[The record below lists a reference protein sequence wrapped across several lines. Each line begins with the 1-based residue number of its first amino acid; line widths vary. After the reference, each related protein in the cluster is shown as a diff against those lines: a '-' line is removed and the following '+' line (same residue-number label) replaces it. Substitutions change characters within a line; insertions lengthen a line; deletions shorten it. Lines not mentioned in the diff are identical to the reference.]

1 MKVPRRVPLA
11 LGLISAGL
19 TILVARAGPPAHAV
33 SPPVTF
39 GQPTISGIGGVGFE
53 EDVRVDTSGRVYTSV
68 PGALSSDTS
77 WVWKSTDDGKTFK
90 WVPASVPLTGKYSTC
105 AGGGDTELATDSA
118 DNLYFADLTLQNF
131 STARSSDQ
139 GTTTNCTNTAVS
151 DTAVD
156 RQWYAV
162 DGNPTSNDGTQFGN
176 SIYLVNDEIGPGNIQ
191 CPVSGFVNNTL
202 VMYRSPHPPGFGPG
216 TGGASE
222 AGMTFGNPNRITGI
236 GSCNEGIMGNDE
248 VSPVAT
254 TTGKIDPLTGKPAT
268 LAAPVRHIY
277 VIHDDASLSKI
288 LIGRCF
294 PVAFATAAIPNVQDP
309 TGLNCD
315 DLPVAN
321 LGDIPFGGS
330 FPTAKTGA
338 NFPTMAID
346 NAGNLYVIWE
356 QAPTDPNTGSV
367 TGDTVLKYTY
377 STDEGAHWAA
387 PISIPLNS
395 SVGTLRNNVFAF
407 IRAGDDG
414 RVDISWVG
422 TPGAPSYPSNGPDSC
437 PASSP
442 TPPATVCDWSVF
454 LTQTLN
460 GHAASPTFTAPILA
474 SGHFIHRGSNQTLI
488 GGQNGSRV
496 LGDFFQ
502 MRVGLQGEAY
512 ISYADANMRSQ
523 SHAMVVRQNGGT
535 GLFANLTPSGEAPP
549 VNSVTDPTGDARYEA
564 AGTVSNNN
572 ANLDI
577 VGSSVSKPAAA
588 DCHPSGTAC
597 YRVSMTLNNLNN
609 FNPAGGQD
617 TDTNV
622 VWLTQWLV
630 QSSTDSVGGRNFFAY
645 AESTNGGALS
655 CFDGDAGT
663 QRIGGGLTLTY
674 PGRIAITAP
683 GACTAQTG
691 KNGTITI
698 DVPTADVS
706 EVDPVDNSLHEV
718 TASTMTT
725 PGPME
730 CLCTVASPIGVP
742 FNLIDVAK
750 AYTFTPVPLAD
761 LQIVK
766 TAPSTGHVGQSLLY
780 TITVTNNGPDKASG
794 ATVNDQLPKNAGFG
808 SASASQGSCTLK
820 PQKRLVVCDLGD
832 LGPATGSPPAG
843 TATVSISVKPTT
855 KGTITNTATVSDTSP
870 LDPNPSNNSSSATT
884 SISP

>member
-1 MKVPRRVPLA
+1 MKPRRVPSLLTGLFALSLA
-11 LGLISAGL
+11 LML
-19 TILVARAGPPAHAV
+19 TRAAPPAHAV
-33 SPPVTF
+33 PAVPSF
-39 GQPTISGIGGVGFE
+39 GQPTIAGIGGVGFE
-53 EDVRVDTSGRVYTSV
+53 EDIRVDTSGRVYTSV

-90 WVPASVPLTGKYSTC
+90 WVPASAPLTGKYSTC

-118 DNLYFADLTLQNF
+118 DNLYFADLTLANF
-131 STARSSDQ
+131 STALSSDQ

-162 DGNPTSNDGTQFGN
+162 DGNPTTNDGTQIGN

-191 CPVSGFVNNTL
+191 CPVSGVGNNTL

-216 TGGASE
+216 AGGGSE
-222 AGMTFGNPNRITGI
+222 AGMTFGTPNRITGV
-236 GSCNEGIMGNDE
+236 GTCNEGIMGNDE

-268 LAAPVRHIY
+268 LATPVKHIY
-277 VIHDDASLSKI
+277 VVHDDASLSKI

-294 PVAFATAAIPNVQDP
+294 PVAFAAAAIPNVQDP
-309 TGLNCD
+309 SGLNCD

-321 LGDIPFGGS
+321 LGDIPSGGS

-346 NAGNLYVIWE
+346 SAGNLYVVWE
-356 QAPTDPNTGSV
+356 QAPTDPNTGAV

-387 PISIPLNS
+387 PITIPLNS

-437 PASSP
+437 PSSA
-442 TPPATVCDWSVF
+442 TPGATVCDWSVF
-454 LTQTLN
+454 MTQTLN
-460 GHAASPTFTAPILA
+460 GHDAAPTFTAPILV

-512 ISYADANMRSQ
+512 LSYADANMRSQ
-523 SHAMVVRQNGGT
+523 SHAMVVRQNGGP
-535 GLFANLTPSGEAPP
+535 GLFANATPTGESPP
-549 VNSVTDPTGDARYEA
+549 VNSVTDPTRDARYEA
-564 AGTVSNNN
+564 AGTVGNNN

-577 VGSSVSKPAAA
+577 VGSSVSQPAAA
-588 DCHPSGTAC
+588 DCHPAGTPC
-597 YRVSMTLNNLNN
+597 YRVTMTLNNLNS
-609 FNPAGGQD
+609 FNPPGSQD
-617 TDTNV
+617 TDPEA

-630 QSSTDSVGGRNFFAY
+630 QSSTDSSGGRNFFAY
-645 AESTNGGALS
+645 AESTNGGALT
-655 CFDGDAGT
+655 CFDGDSGT
-663 QRIGGGLTLTY
+663 QRIGGGLALTY

-683 GACTAQTG
+683 GACTAVMGQ
-691 KNGTITI
+691 NGTITI
-698 DVPTADVS
+698 DVPLVDVA
-706 EVDPVDNSLHEV
+706 VANPVDASLHEV
-718 TASTMTT
+718 TASTMSA
-725 PGPME
+725 PGPTE
-730 CLCTVASPIGVP
+730 CLNSNPNCMNLASPIGVF

-750 AYTFTPVPLAD
+750 AYTFTRLPSAD
-761 LQIVK
+761 VQIVK
-766 TAPSTGHVGQSLLY
+766 TAPSTGHVGQTLLY
-780 TITVTNNGPDKASG
+780 TITVTNNGPDKAFG
-794 ATVNDQLPKNAGFG
+794 VTVNDQLPKNAGFG

-820 PQKRLVVCDLGD
+820 PQKRIVACDLGD
-832 LGPATGSPPAG
+832 LGSAG
-843 TATVSISVKPTT
+843 TATVSIAVKPTS

-870 LDPNPSNNSSSATT
+870 ADLNPNNNTSSATS